1 MRFDF
6 DAYDK
11 VFPAQSTPMASVESA
26 VDTFK
31 PTEAEAK
38 AMDKKPGEDV
48 MASVPG
54 EDVKTS
60 VPEVPPNDSAEG
72 QPEGGNNE

>member
-11 VFPAQSTPMASVESA
+11 VFPTQPTQVASIESA

-31 PTEAEAK
+31 PTESEMAK
-38 AMDKKPGEDV
+38 DKKPGEDV
-48 MASVPG
+48 MTSVPG
-54 EDVKTS
+54 EDAKAS
-60 VPEVPPNDSAEG
+60 VPEVPPNDSAEP
-72 QPEGGNNE
+72 QPEGGTNE

>member
-6 DAYDK
+6 EAYKK
-11 VFPAQSTPMASVESA
+11 VFPEEPAPAAPIESA

-38 AMDKKPGEDV
+38 AKDNKPGTEDLK
-48 MASVPG
+48 AVPDPTP
-54 EDVKTS
+54 EP
-60 VPEVPPNDSAEG
+60 VPDTKLTEPPA
-72 QPEGGNNE
+72 PEGDKDE

>member
-11 VFPAQSTPMASVESA
+11 VFPTQPTPVASVESA

-38 AMDKKPGEDV
+38 AMDEKPGDDV
-48 MASVPG
+48 MA
-54 EDVKTS
+54 S
-60 VPEVPPNDSAEG
+60 VPEVPPNDSAEE

>member
-11 VFPAQSTPMASVESA
+11 VFPAEEEKPEIESA

-31 PTEAEAK
+31 PTETEKVGGDPTGETMKTIPAE
-38 AMDKKPGEDV
+38 P
-48 MASVPG
+48 
-54 EDVKTS
+54 T
-60 VPEVPPNDSAEG
+60 PESTPAEPTPESAEM
-72 QPEGGNNE
+72 PEGEKENE